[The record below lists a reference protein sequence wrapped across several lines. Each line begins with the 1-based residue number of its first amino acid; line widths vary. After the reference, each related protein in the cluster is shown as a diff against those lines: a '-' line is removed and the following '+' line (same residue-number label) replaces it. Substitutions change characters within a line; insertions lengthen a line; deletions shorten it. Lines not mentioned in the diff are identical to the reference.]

1 MDSMAAS
8 TAERD
13 MLFGLLALQNSLIDQ
28 DQLMSAVRAWSRD
41 RVRPIA
47 DYLVGRGGFDSAD
60 RGAVEA
66 MVERH
71 LKKHGGSTEKS
82 LGALTVGRSICETLG
97 RVDDPQIEATLALVG
112 SEVGPNGSADAERTA
127 AYSSDED
134 RTVTYSLGTGTSDG
148 QRFRVLRP
156 HAQGG
161 LGAVFVA
168 LDCEL
173 NREVAL
179 KKILEKHA
187 DDPVSRQRFLL
198 EAEVT
203 GGLEHPGIV
212 PVYGLGTD
220 SDGRPYYTM
229 RFIKGD
235 SLKEAIDRFHAGRAD
250 TSDPGRRSLELRKLL
265 RQFLDACNAIDYAHS
280 RGVLHRDIKPSNI
293 IVGKHG
299 ETLVVD
305 WGLAK
310 ALGRVDPGREADEQ
324 TLVPSSSSG
333 STETLPGSALGTPA
347 YMSPEQACGD
357 LERIGPGSDV
367 YAMGA
372 TLYCLLSGRPPFE
385 GKDIALLLRKVQ
397 RGEFARLRQLDPSI
411 DKALEA
417 ICSKAMENKP
427 EHRYET
433 PRALAD
439 DIEHWLADEP
449 ASAYFERRHE
459 QLGRWLRQHRAWTYA
474 AVAALI
480 AITLAATIGVVVLD
494 RARRSEAV
502 VRKEAET
509 NFNMALNAVDDYLT
523 SVSEN
528 TLFKLQDSVDIRG
541 LRQELLNSALKYYK
555 GFVNQRSHD
564 PRLRRQLA
572 DAYFRVGEITTE
584 VESPDTAIAAY
595 REAQRI
601 CEPLIAA
608 HPEDHELRG
617 RLAESYLNVGKLKDI
632 VTNLGLDAAM
642 ESLARARAILEPLAA
657 TNPLEARYQSS
668 LADCYSEIAIIMARQ
683 QKPGEGLVLL
693 ENAEAIEKQLIDRY
707 PDKHAYQKSL
717 AEITNVLGYAYYKRG
732 ENDRAIKSFL
742 EVQRTCRT
750 LLAQV
755 TVGPKPL
762 WISNLLALSHHN
774 IGSIHEAK
782 GELTEAIESLE
793 KSVDYRAALVDS
805 HPSVLGYKV
814 NLAMSCRQIA
824 GIQHRAHEDAKALQS
839 IQRSVE
845 VLKALVKAQPDQA
858 GYRSELGLSLN
869 YLGCLYDGARK
880 NSEALVTFE
889 QAVAEQQLAVDK
901 ASENDEYR
909 GFLANHLDNL
919 GEQFVDLGHVA
930 PGLALY
936 RRALPFHREQSAAH
950 SEARVFTLELLRALI
965 RLGLTERHDGDS
977 AAALKSFTDARKIL
991 ELQTGTAPADDALRV
1006 LLGAMLD
1013 QEANALF
1020 DQGLIEEARQRLDR
1034 ALLVLQTEPN
1044 RRTSDGASPPKLSS
1058 RRDVLYVMG
1067 TSESALGSGDV
1078 DRGWCSEALWD
1089 LARVL
1094 KAQKRLPEAETAL
1107 RARAALWR
1115 DRPPDELI
1123 DLAFSQL
1130 DRALVIGFGNTSVS
1144 ERARAIRELEL
1155 EQADDNVLLAIA
1167 RGFKDLRK
1175 LRSHPESEFLVSRA
1189 DLEPLIMDLAL
1200 PDQPFAGP

>member
-1 MDSMAAS
+1 MAAS
-8 TAERD
+8 SAERH
-13 MLFGLLALQNSLIDQ
+13 MLFGLLALQNSLIDN
-28 DQLMSAVRAWSRD
+28 DQLLSAVRAWSRY
-41 RVRPIA
+41 RVRPLA
-47 DYLVGRGGFDSAD
+47 DYVVGRGSFDSAD
-60 RGAVEA
+60 RAAVEA

-97 RVDDPQIEATLALVG
+97 RVDDPLIEATLALVG
-112 SEVGPNGSADAERTA
+112 SEVGSNGSADGERTA
-127 AYSSDED
+127 AYSADGE
-134 RTVTYSLGTGTSDG
+134 RTATYSVGAGTSDG

-212 PVYGLGTD
+212 PVYGLGTY

-235 SLKEAIDRFHAGRAD
+235 SLKEAIDRFHDGMRDA
-250 TSDPGRRSLELRKLL
+250 SDPGRRSLELRKLL

-310 ALGRVDPGREADEQ
+310 TLGRVDPGRDAGEQ
-324 TLVPSSSSG
+324 TLVPSSASG
-333 STETLPGSALGTPA
+333 STETLPGSALGTPS

-357 LERIGPGSDV
+357 LDRIGPGSDV

-385 GKDIALLLRKVQ
+385 GKDIALMLRKVQ
-397 RGEFARLRQLDPSI
+397 QGDFVRLRQLDPSI
-411 DKALEA
+411 EKALEA
-417 ICSKAMENKP
+417 ICSKAMELKP
-427 EHRYET
+427 ENRYGT

-449 ASAYFERRHE
+449 VSAYPEQRFER
-459 QLGRWLRQHRAWTYA
+459 LGRWFRQHRAWTYA
-474 AVAALI
+474 AVAALMG
-480 AITLAATIGVVVLD
+480 ITVAATIGVVVLD

-509 NFNMALNAVDDYLT
+509 NFNMAQKAVDDYLT

-555 GFVNQRSHD
+555 GFVNQRSND

-572 DAYFRVGEITTE
+572 DAYFRVGEITKE
-584 VESPDTAIAAY
+584 VESPATAIAAY

-601 CEPLIAA
+601 WEPFVAA
-608 HPEDHELRG
+608 QPDDRELRG
-617 RLAESYLNVGKLKDI
+617 LLAESYLAVGKLHDT

-642 ESLARARAILEPLAA
+642 ESLFRARQILEPLAA
-657 TNPLEARYQSS
+657 ANPLEARYQSS
-668 LADCYSEIAIIMARQ
+668 LAGCYSEIAIIMARRQ
-683 QKPGEGLVLL
+683 QSRESLALL
-693 ENAEAIEKQLIDRY
+693 ENAEAIEKKLIERY

-717 AEITNVLGYAYYKRG
+717 AEITNVLGYAYYRRG
-732 ENDRAIKSFL
+732 NDDLAIKSFR
-742 EVQRTCRT
+742 EVQRICRT
-750 LLAQV
+750 LLEQV

-774 IGSIHEAK
+774 IGSIHETK
-782 GELTEAIESLE
+782 REFTDAIESFE
-793 KSVDYRAALVDS
+793 KSIDYRSALVDS
-805 HPSVLGYKV
+805 HPSVIEYKV
-814 NLAMSCRQIA
+814 NLGMTCRQIA
-824 GIQHRAHEDAKALQS
+824 VVQHQAQQDAKAFQS
-839 IQRSVE
+839 IQRSVD
-845 VLKALVKAQPDQA
+845 VLKVLVKAQPDLA
-858 GYRSELGLSLN
+858 GYHSQLGLSLN
-869 YLGCLYDGARK
+869 YLGCLFDDARK
-880 NSEALVTFE
+880 NSQALVPFE

-901 ASENDEYR
+901 ASEGDDYR

-919 GEQFVDLGHVA
+919 GEQFVDLGRVA
-930 PGLALY
+930 PGLAFY
-936 RRALPFHREQSAAH
+936 RRALPFHREQSAVH
-950 SEARVFTLELLRALI
+950 PEDRVYILELLKALI
-965 RLGLTERHDGDS
+965 RLGITERHDGDP
-977 AAALKSFTDARKIL
+977 AAALQSFTDARKIL
-991 ELQTGTAPADDALRV
+991 EVRSGSAPADDALRV
-1006 LLGAMLD
+1006 LLGATLD

-1020 DQGLIEEARQRLDR
+1020 DQGLAEEARQRLDR
-1034 ALLVLQTEPN
+1034 ALVVLRPGPSHTALG
-1044 RRTSDGASPPKLSS
+1044 GASPEELRS

-1067 TSESALGSGDV
+1067 LSSDAGDSGDA
-1078 DRGWCSEALWD
+1078 DRGWRSEALWD

-1094 KAQKRLPEAETAL
+1094 EAQNRFAEA
-1107 RARAALWR
+1107 ARALGERVALWK
-1115 DRPPDELI
+1115 DRPPGELI

-1130 DRALVIGFGNTSVS
+1130 ERALVIGYGRTSVS
-1144 ERARAIRELEL
+1144 ERARTIRELEL
-1155 EQADDNVLLAIA
+1155 EQADDNVRLAVA
-1167 RGFKDLRK
+1167 RGLKGLRK
-1175 LRSHPESEFLVSRA
+1175 LRSHPDSAFLLSRA
-1189 DLEPLIMDLAL
+1189 DIKLLIMDLAF
-1200 PDQPFAGP
+1200 PDQPFAGR